1 MPEQTPTQEQVLATW
16 HAPVHATVERDKRWY
31 IIGGG
36 VTILLAIYAI
46 FTGAW
51 TFAIVVLLCAGMYI
65 LTHDHKFGEET
76 ATVTSTGV
84 QIDQRFLRW
93 EDMQG
98 FWFLYTQTYTELHIV
113 ATRRQPEMV
122 IQTGTQDVQSLRK
135 ALSEHTTE
143 LTEKR
148 EHLLDAIIR
157 LCKL

>member
-1 MPEQTPTQEQVLATW
+1 MPEQTPTTEQVVATW

-31 IIGGG
+31 VIGGV
-36 VTILLAIYAI
+36 VTVLLATYAI

-51 TFAIVVLLCAGMYI
+51 TFAIVVLLCAGMYV
-65 LTHDHKFGEET
+65 LTHDHSFGDET

-84 QIDQRFLRW
+84 QIAQRFLRW

-98 FWFLYTQTYTELHIV
+98 FWFLSTPAYTELHIV
-113 ATRRQPEMV
+113 PSRRQPDMV
-122 IQTGTQDVQSLRK
+122 IQTGAQDVQLLRT

-143 LTEKR
+143 LIDKR
-148 EHLLDAIIR
+148 EHLLDVIIR